1 MRIRFIL
8 LNFVIAIAISSCNT
22 PSHFKSDVE
31 TAKKPWTNLNF
42 NNDPA
47 NFQFGIM
54 SDNNGGSRYG
64 VFADGVKKL
73 NLLQPE
79 FVMCVGDLIPGY
91 TTDTSVIKRDWKNMN
106 GIISGL
112 QMPFFYLPGNHDI
125 TNKTMQKEWE
135 ILYGRRYYSFVY
147 KKTLFITLDTNDDE
161 NFNLTTGQ
169 TDFVLNTLKKNADV
183 RWTFIFM
190 HHPIWTYNTDGRF
203 GKIEAALKNRKYTV
217 IAGHEHHY
225 HQAIRNEANY
235 YILATTGAGS
245 ALRGNYFGEFDHVSW
260 VTMKDNGPVITNL
273 RLDGILPHDI
283 STDKTNLLAKP
294 LIENTSFNHLIVCNK
309 GDKFRH
315 GTLYLS
321 FKNPTD
327 TELQI
332 KLNFF
337 HHHQLQIE
345 KPELE
350 ITLPAGGNGVTE
362 IPFTAIKPVRI
373 DSLDLLNLDWEMNYN
388 HPDYPKFGM
397 HGRFQMPVE
406 PTKSEF
412 IDRTIPIF
420 VGKAEIGFVHP
431 YKSLESVYKL
441 NDLPEEKYSNPIPI
455 SETSRISFYLKNQ
468 RDEFSSDES
477 RRFDKSEFY
486 PPATVSNP
494 LPGLNYKYY
503 EGNWPAIPE
512 YNQLSPK
519 AEGIADNLKVADLAL
534 RKSFWGVCYAG
545 FLKAEDDDFYQFMI
559 KADDSCRFYIDGK
572 LVADEK
578 NPVKGS
584 NYGTAALRKGFHS
597 VRLEYLAKEGNN
609 RLRFYIK
616 KSSDENWVQ
625 TEGGYFFH

>member
-8 LNFVIAIAISSCNT
+8 LNFAIVLFVSSCNT

-31 TAKKPWTNLNF
+31 TVKKPWTNLNF
-42 NNDPA
+42 NNDPG

-54 SDNNGGSRYG
+54 SDNNGGSRFG

-91 TTDTSVIKRDWKNMN
+91 TTDTTVIKRDWKNMN
-106 GIISGL
+106 EIISGL

-125 TNKTMQKEWE
+125 TNKIMQREWE
-135 ILYGRRYYSFVY
+135 KLYGRRYYSFVY

-161 NFNLTTGQ
+161 NVNLTSGQ
-169 TDFVLNTLKKNADV
+169 TDFVLNTLRKNADV

-190 HHPIWTYNTDGRF
+190 HHPIWTYNTSGRF
-203 GKIEAALKNRKYTV
+203 EKIEAALKNRKYTV

-225 HQAIRNEANY
+225 HQAVRNEANY

-283 STDKTNLLAKP
+283 STDKTNVLAKP
-294 LIENTSFNHLIVCNK
+294 LLENACFNHLIVCNR
-309 GDKFRH
+309 GDKLRH
-315 GTLYLS
+315 GTIYLS

-327 TELQI
+327 SELEI

-350 ITLPAGGNGVTE
+350 INLPAGGNGVTE
-362 IPFTAIKPVRI
+362 IPFTSLKPISV
-373 DSLDLLNLDWEMNYN
+373 DSLDLLSLDWDMKYN
-388 HPDYPKFGM
+388 HPDYPKFGI
-397 HGRFQMPVE
+397 HGRFQMAVE

-412 IDRTIPIF
+412 IDRSIPIF
-420 VGKAEIGFVHP
+420 VGKADIGFVHP
-431 YKSLESVYKL
+431 YRSLESVYKL
-441 NDLPEEKYSNPIPI
+441 NDSPEENYSNPVGI
-455 SETSRISFYLKNQ
+455 SESSTISFFLKNSK
-468 RDEFSSDES
+468 DEYSSTETK
-477 RRFDKSEFY
+477 RFDKSEFY
-486 PPATVSNP
+486 SSTEVTNP
-494 LPGLNYKYY
+494 QPGLNYTYY
-503 EGNWPAIPE
+503 EGNWLSIPD
-512 YNQLSPK
+512 YNQLIPK
-519 AEGIADNLKVADLAL
+519 AQGVADNLKVIELAL
-534 RKSFWGVCYAG
+534 RKNFWGVCYSG
-545 FLKAEDDDFYQFMI
+545 FLKVEEDDFYQFMI
-559 KADDSCRFYIDGK
+559 KADDSCRFYIDNK

-578 NPVKGS
+578 NPAKGA
-584 NYGTAALRKGFHS
+584 NNGTAALRKGFHS
-597 VRLEYLAKEGNN
+597 VRLDYLAKEGNN
-609 RLRFYIK
+609 RMRFYIK
-616 KSSDENWVQ
+616 KSSDKNWVQ
-625 TEGGYFFH
+625 TEGGHFFH